1 MKRPYCRSRKL
12 FLKTI
17 ISSDRRMTSM
27 STSARHYYSSAEK
40 NTIRTHFDLPLL
52 LRRHRS
58 KGSKL
63 KYFGL
68 PGPECLDIEE
78 WQTLLGDVVAVE
90 MCPANVHT
98 IRDRLDLDFSEIR
111 STVHLGDV
119 DGVIRKNRGSVDS
132 NKHNIQRGHVGRDF
146 ERSVETNV
154 WKFDVIN
161 LDYFG
166 NLLPPRQSSRNRSP
180 DRRRSEALTQ
190 LFERNR
196 VDAWQPWILLLTV
209 GGGPYGGRAIK
220 LLSEYLKD
228 AKEESDHRIESA
240 LDFLLLSTGNKRID
254 TAKLVHGA
262 VANLLSAPASAANI
276 DVIPRGTVSYLGAN
290 NQPMIHLAFEF
301 RKSDNILNNPRKLP
315 LLQAPILR
323 VNQTFTDPWFDLL
336 PDQCPGIT
344 TSHVRSC
351 LNFLRSE
358 TVDLILAS
366 HPGAFV

>member
-1 MKRPYCRSRKL
+1 
-12 FLKTI
+12 
-17 ISSDRRMTSM
+17 MTGM
-27 STSARHYYSSAEK
+27 TNSARRYYSSPEK

-52 LRRHRS
+52 LRHRQS

-78 WQTLLGDVVAVE
+78 WRTLLCDIVAVE

-98 IRDRLDLDFSEIR
+98 IRNRLDFEFSEMR

-119 DGVIRKNRGSVDS
+119 DGVIRQNRGSVDS
-132 NKHNIQRGHVGRDF
+132 NKHNIQRDPVGRDF
-146 ERSVETNV
+146 EFSVDTNV
-154 WKFDVIN
+154 WKFDVVN

-166 NLLPPRQSSRNRSP
+166 NLLPPGQSSRSP

-209 GGGPYGGRAIK
+209 GGGLYSLQAIR
-220 LLSEYLKD
+220 LLKRYLEE
-228 AKEESDHRIESA
+228 AKEESDQRVISA
-240 LDFLLLSTGNKRID
+240 LDFLLSSTGNKRVD

-262 VANLLSAPASAANI
+262 VANLLSVPASAANV
-276 DVIPRGTVSYLGAN
+276 DVIPRGTVSYLGASG
-290 NQPMIHLAFEF
+290 QPMVHLAYEF
-301 RKSDNILNNPRKLP
+301 RRSHRMLNNPHKLP

-323 VNQTFTDPWFDLL
+323 VNQTRTDSWFELM
-336 PDQCPGIT
+336 PEQCPGVT
-344 TSHVRSC
+344 LSHLRRC
-351 LNFLRSE
+351 LDFLKPE
-358 TVDLILAS
+358 TVDSILAGF
-366 HPGAFV
+366 PEGLV